1 MSLFLFSLHNFL
13 DGGTLTCDQTKSL
26 RKPTIRLNL
35 VLNIN
40 FFFFTRFSEYPRD
53 TGQGKK
59 HLLKY
64 LPHFLKI
71 DSPW

>member
-1 MSLFLFSLHNFL
+1 MRCGELFSVFRLQIFHYTCWTHFWKKMSLFLFSLHNFL

-40 FFFFTRFSEYPRD
+40 FFFFY
-53 TGQGKK
+53 
-59 HLLKY
+59 
-64 LPHFLKI
+64 
-71 DSPW
+71 